1 MSSSGIHSST
11 SIHLIWHRP
20 SSVHH
25 PPIYPLNQQDGPS
38 SALPKARSHLHV
50 THGHVCVIQPPRYTA
65 TAGTTSKFRVPGA
78 GCAQASR
85 RQPLP
90 VFRLQASSS
99 RIEWNVILRLDRIYG
114 IGVCFPNAPGS
125 ESRLASP

>member
-11 SIHLIWHRP
+11 SIHLMA
-20 SSVHH
+20 SSIHH

-50 THGHVCVIQPPRYTA
+50 THGHACVIQPPRYTA

-78 GCAQASR
+78 GCAQGDNHSPYSGCKRLPPASNGT
-85 RQPLP
+85 
-90 VFRLQASSS
+90 SS
-99 RIEWNVILRLDRIYG
+99 
-114 IGVCFPNAPGS
+114 
-125 ESRLASP
+125 